1 MCSLCA
7 VAILRFR
14 DASHLCVRVRDM
26 CQYRIKT
33 MSIDWKI
40 IIVQTD
46 GAAAAAAPAADKTI
60 KTTQKC

>member
-14 DASHLCVRVRDM
+14 DATHLCVRVRDM
-26 CQYRIKT
+26 CQYQIKT

-46 GAAAAAAPAADKTI
+46 GAAVMVAAAPAADKTI
-60 KTTQKC
+60 K